1 MPSSFCRYTPSQP
14 LDAHRVLLK
23 EITPDNYASQ
33 ERSDLQNHN
42 LLESHGVIQIYN
54 KEGRQPT
61 INQDFCASMA
71 FAGRA

>member
-1 MPSSFCRYTPSQP
+1 
-14 LDAHRVLLK
+14 VLLK

-42 LLESHGVIQIYN
+42 LLESHGVIKIYN

-71 FAGRA
+71 FASSA